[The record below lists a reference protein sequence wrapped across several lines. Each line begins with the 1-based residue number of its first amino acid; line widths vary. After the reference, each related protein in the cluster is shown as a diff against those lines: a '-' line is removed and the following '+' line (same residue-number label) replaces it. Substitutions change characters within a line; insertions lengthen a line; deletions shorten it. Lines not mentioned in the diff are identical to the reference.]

1 MADVSVGT
9 GPEPNAKEP
18 VRIGVAVK
26 KGFLWNF
33 INFAFSQVASLLVF
47 LAISRELSP
56 TTFGIFALAAV
67 FVDIVAD
74 QGRWAAMDALVQRR
88 EFSRSA
94 LSSAFYCLLAVGA
107 ALAATF
113 ALGANIAAQI
123 TGEPALAQVL
133 PPLSITL
140 LFMPAI
146 AVMDALIISR
156 LQFRLQALRS
166 MAGVLAGGAAG
177 LIVAFGPA
185 SEWALVAQRVVGLI
199 AVLAVLFAFT
209 RWLPELTF
217 DVGHAKSFLRRAVQ
231 LWTTTVLATMHWR
244 LTQLSVGVRAGGE
257 ALGLLN
263 VAQRFESALH
273 GPVTGPIQSIWVPVL
288 SMLRSD
294 RATSW
299 QLFLRLT
306 QVTALFALPAF
317 VGLGLVGRDV
327 VTVTLDER
335 YRLAGDIL
343 LVVGMQGLIIPL
355 GFFSNL
361 IFAGFDRSDLSMKFS
376 LAQLSVTAPAVWFA
390 ASGGPVLAQIV
401 ALSSMGAW
409 GLVATFVQVR
419 MLGGRLPELIKA
431 VAPAYLAGF
440 AMAATVLA
448 LRYLLPLPEGFTRLV
463 CLVLA
468 GMVVYVGWIMLF
480 HRRAVLDAWQ
490 LMSSIRAGEASS
502 AIPASHPSG

>member
-1 MADVSVGT
+1 
-9 GPEPNAKEP
+9 
-18 VRIGVAVK
+18 
-26 KGFLWNF
+26 
-33 INFAFSQVASLLVF
+33 
-47 LAISRELSP
+47 
-56 TTFGIFALAAV
+56 
-67 FVDIVAD
+67 
-74 QGRWAAMDALVQRR
+74 MDALVQRR
-88 EFSRSA
+88 EFSKSA
-94 LSSAFYCLLAVGA
+94 LSSAFYCLLAVGTV
-107 ALAATF
+107 LATIF
-113 ALGANIAAQI
+113 VLGANVAAQI
-123 TGEPALAQVL
+123 AGEPALAQIL

-166 MAGVLAGGAAG
+166 MAGVLVGGAAG
-177 LIVAFGPA
+177 LIVAFGPS
-185 SEWALVAQRVVGLI
+185 SEWALVAQRVIGLVAVI
-199 AVLAVLFAFT
+199 AVLFVFT
-209 RWLPELTF
+209 RWVPGLTF
-217 DVGHAKSFLRRAVQ
+217 DVSHAKGFLRRATQ

-244 LTQLSVGVRAGGE
+244 ITQLSVGIRAGGE

-263 VAQRFESALH
+263 VAQRFETALH
-273 GPVTGPIQSIWVPVL
+273 GPVTGPIQTIWVPVL

-361 IFAGFDRSDLSMKFS
+361 IFAGFDRSDLSLKFS
-376 LAQLSVTAPAVWFA
+376 LAQLSITGPAVWFA
-390 ASGGPVLAQIV
+390 ASGGPVVAQIV
-401 ALSSMGAW
+401 ALTSMGAW
-409 GLVATFVQVR
+409 GLVATGVQVR
-419 MLGGRLPELIKA
+419 MLGGQLPELIKA
-431 VAPAYLAGF
+431 IAPAYLAGL
-440 AMAATVLA
+440 AMTATVLA
-448 LRYLLPLPEGFTRLV
+448 LRYLLPLPEGLARLV

-468 GMVVYVGWIMLF
+468 GTAVYVGWILLF
-480 HRRAVLDAWQ
+480 HRKAVFDAWQ
-490 LMSSIRAGEASS
+490 LMSSIRAEGPGS
-502 AIPASHPSG
+502 AIPVSQPSG

>member
-1 MADVSVGT
+1 MADVSVGMR
-9 GPEPNAKEP
+9 PEPDANEP
-18 VRIGVAVK
+18 TRIGAAVK
-26 KGFLWNF
+26 KGFAWNF
-33 INFAFSQVASLLVF
+33 ANFAFSQVASFLVF
-47 LAISRELSP
+47 LVISRELSP
-56 TTFGIFALAAV
+56 ITFGIFALAAV
-67 FVDIVAD
+67 FVDVVAD

-94 LSSAFYCLLAVGA
+94 LSTAFFCLLAVGA
-107 ALAATF
+107 ALAVTF
-113 ALGANIAAQI
+113 VLGANRISQIA
-123 TGEPALAQVL
+123 GEPAVARVL
-133 PPLSITL
+133 PVLSVTL

-146 AVMDALIISR
+146 AVMDALIVSR

-177 LIVAFGPA
+177 LIVAFSSG
-185 SEWALVAQRVVGLI
+185 SEWALVAQRIGGVVAVV
-199 AVLAVLFAFT
+199 AVLYVFT
-209 RWLPELTF
+209 RWIPGLTF
-217 DVGHAKSFLRRAVQ
+217 DVEFAKGFLRRASQ

-244 LTQLSVGVRAGGE
+244 LTQLSVGIRAGGE
-257 ALGLLN
+257 ALGMLN
-263 VAQRFESALH
+263 VAQRFETALH

-306 QVTALFALPAF
+306 QFTALAALPAF
-317 VGLGLVGRDV
+317 VGLGLVAGDV

-335 YRLAGDIL
+335 YRLAGDVL
-343 LVVGMQGLIIPL
+343 FVVGMQGLIIPL

-361 IFAGFDRSDLSMKFS
+361 IFAGFDRSDLSLKFS

-401 ALSSMGAW
+401 ALTSMGAW
-409 GLVATFVQVR
+409 GLVATGVQVR
-419 MLGGRLPELIKA
+419 MLGGRLAELIKA

-440 AMAATVLA
+440 AMMATVLA
-448 LRYLLPLPEGFTRLV
+448 LKYLLPLPEGLARLM
-463 CLVLA
+463 CLVPA
-468 GMVVYVGWIMLF
+468 GAAVYVGWILLF

-490 LMSSIRAGEASS
+490 LMSSIRAGGS
-502 AIPASHPSG
+502 ALAGPENQPSG